1 MDKKFALS
9 GSSERF
15 FLSADT
21 EDEGNCKFDPPP
33 RPRALPSL
41 LVLGVALFSFAV
53 ALGAWESGGE
63 GRGGE
68 LSAAV
73 EVIGEAIEAERQGEE
88 Y

>member
-15 FLSADT
+15 FLCADP
-21 EDEGNCKFDPPP
+21 EVESDGKPDAPL
-33 RPRALPSL
+33 RPRALSSL